1 MQHATAAPGPPLC
14 CVEMPGA
21 GDCLAWRGVL
31 LEGRIQRLRSR
42 RSIAAALRYG
52 VGRTHGVSQGET

>member
-1 MQHATAAPGPPLC
+1 
-14 CVEMPGA
+14 MPGA